1 MNLVGPG
8 KQNVGPGEQI
18 GVAAECLD
26 PGDSRRQNFEWRELH
41 TTYQPDY
48 NHVMGAAC
56 SAHVKDAKIPLP
68 RHDCIG
74 DTEIQFHS
82 FVILALDGDEW

>member
-26 PGDSRRQNFEWRELH
+26 PGDSRRQNFE
-41 TTYQPDY
+41 
-48 NHVMGAAC
+48 
-56 SAHVKDAKIPLP
+56 
-68 RHDCIG
+68 
-74 DTEIQFHS
+74 
-82 FVILALDGDEW
+82 